1 ERALEAIIASAPRDG
16 AREPYDWCII
26 DCPPSIG
33 LLTYNALR
41 AATDVIIP
49 VETGFFAMKGAGK
62 QANTIRSLARRL
74 GGSTPFFILPTMYE
88 DSSSLSRALLAEI
101 RESFSERLVSVVI
114 RRDEKLR
121 EAASIGQPVSEYA

>member
-1 ERALEAIIASAPRDG
+1 
-16 AREPYDWCII
+16 
-26 DCPPSIG
+26 
-33 LLTYNALR
+33 

-101 RESFSERLVSVVI
+101 RESFSERLVPVVI

-121 EAASIGQPVSEYA
+121 EAASIGQPVSEYAPSSTGAADYGALADWLLTSSALKRSGEAPP